1 MSKENHSVSILDCTL
16 RDGGYYN
23 NWDFNKDLFEVYYR
37 GIIES
42 GIQTIELGFRSLPSN
57 SFMGPFLFTA
67 DDYLETLPLTDL
79 VELGVMI
86 NASDFLGS
94 EDRGLNLLNKLFQ
107 KKSNSPIGLVRVA
120 VNFKSYAKC
129 RSLLEQLKSLGYR
142 IGFNLMQSQG
152 HQNEEYIKT
161 ATEIQSWGLVDI
173 LYFAD
178 SLGSMDGGE
187 VKKICSLILE
197 GWKGQLGIHTH
208 DNKGL
213 ALSNSLVAVKNG
225 VSWCDGTM
233 QGMGRGAG
241 NVSTESLLMEFCHL
255 GIHTGKPRC
264 LLAASQE
271 FKSLKRKY
279 SWGPNPY
286 YHFAAN
292 RSIHPTYVQSLLSE
306 KRYQNSDLFSILE
319 AIARSPASSYS
330 EKNLREAAYGSSEG
344 KNVNGGWNAT
354 GWVKDKNVL
363 LIGSGSSVDK
373 YKEAIALYAHKNN
386 SFVVIL
392 NINRKIKGLKVDAAI
407 VCHQKRALLDAEDYK
422 ELGCPI
428 VLPVQNLSNELG
440 TILQNLEILDY
451 GLEIKADSFDI
462 RQNGCSLNSP
472 LAIGYALSVLTEGN
486 AKEIKLVGFDGYDFR
501 DPRQEEVKNI
511 FLGYQELSKSL
522 PLESLTPTTYP
533 IKQGS
538 VFAPNLKQDN
548 FIVVIPARFESS
560 RFPGKPL
567 ADLCGKSLLQ
577 HVWEKCVSAVGEQN
591 VVIATDDER
600 IRRHCDEYKMN
611 VVMTSSSCL
620 TGTDR
625 MCEVAKKIERDIYIN
640 VQGDEP
646 LIAPEDIQ
654 KILKIALNKPESII
668 NGMCEISNESDFR
681 SPNVP
686 KVVTSDYSELLYM
699 SRAAIPTGKLNEFK
713 KAKRQVCIYSFPRE
727 ALLRFGE
734 KKEKTS
740 NENIEDIEILRFLDM
755 GYSILMVDVNGSPVA
770 VDTEEDLDRAKK
782 ILLEKESHM

>member
-1 MSKENHSVSILDCTL
+1 MSKPEHSTTILDCTL

-23 NWDFNKDLFEVYYR
+23 NWDFSKDLFEVYFK

-42 GIQTIELGFRSLPSN
+42 GIQAIELGFRSLPSN
-57 SFMGPFLFTA
+57 SFKGPFFFTA
-67 DDYLETLPLTDL
+67 DDYLETLPLKDS

-94 EDRGLNLLNKLFQ
+94 EDRGMNLLSKLFQ
-107 KKSNSPIGLVRVA
+107 NKSNSPIGLVRVA
-120 VNFKSYAKC
+120 VNFKSYTKC
-129 RSLLEQLKSLGYR
+129 RLLLERLKSLGYR

-161 ATEIQSWGLVDI
+161 ATEIQSWGVVDI

-178 SLGSMDGGE
+178 SLGSMDGSE
-187 VKKICSLILE
+187 VKNICDLFLE

-225 VSWCDGTM
+225 VTWCDGTI

-241 NVSTESLLMEFCHL
+241 NVSTESLLMELCHL
-255 GIHTGKPRC
+255 GFHSGRPRS
-264 LLAASQE
+264 LLEASE
-271 FKSLKRKY
+271 KFKVLKRKY

-319 AIARSPASSYS
+319 AISRSPASSFS
-330 EKNLREAAYGSSEG
+330 EKNLREAAYGA
-344 KNVNGGWNAT
+344 GGRTSAT
-354 GWVKDKNVL
+354 GAWKASGWLEDKNIL
-363 LIGSGSSVDK
+363 LMGSGSSVED
-373 YKEAIALYAHKNN
+373 YKEAISLYAQKNQ
-386 SFVVIL
+386 SFVVVL
-392 NINRKIKGLKVDAAI
+392 NVNRKIKGLKIDLAI
-407 VCHQKRALLDAEDYK
+407 ICNQKRALLDAEQYK
-422 ELGCPI
+422 DLGCPI
-428 VLPVQNLSNELG
+428 VMPVENLRNELG
-440 TILQNLEILDY
+440 TSLQNLDIFNY
-451 GLEIKADSFDI
+451 GLEIKAGSFDI
-462 RQNGCSLNSP
+462 RKSGCSLNAP
-472 LAIGYALSVLTEGN
+472 LALGYALSVLTEAN

-501 DPRQEEVKNI
+501 DPRQDEVKNI
-511 FLGYQELSKSL
+511 FLDYQKLSKSL

-538 VFAPNLKQDN
+538 IFAPNLKQDN
-548 FIVVIPARFESS
+548 FIVVIPARFKSS

-577 HVWEKCVSAVGEQN
+577 HVWEKCVSAVGKQN
-591 VVIATDDER
+591 VVIATEDER
-600 IRRHCDEYKMN
+600 IQTHCDEHKMN

-625 MCEVAKKIERDIYIN
+625 ICEVAQKIERDIYVN

-654 KILKIALNKPESII
+654 KILKIALTKPESII

-686 KVVTSDYSELLYM
+686 KVVTSDNSELLYM
-699 SRAAIPTGKLNEFK
+699 SRAAIPTGKLNEFI
-713 KAKRQVCIYSFPRE
+713 KAKRQVCIYSFPRD
-727 ALLRFGE
+727 ALLSFGE
-734 KKEKTS
+734 KKEKS
-740 NENIEDIEILRFLDM
+740 CNENVEDIEILRFLDM
-755 GYSILMVDVNGSPVA
+755 GHSVLMVEVNGSPVA

-782 ILLEKESHM
+782 ILLEKESSK

>member
-1 MSKENHSVSILDCTL
+1 M
-16 RDGGYYN
+16 
-23 NWDFNKDLFEVYYR
+23 
-37 GIIES
+37 
-42 GIQTIELGFRSLPSN
+42 
-57 SFMGPFLFTA
+57 
-67 DDYLETLPLTDL
+67 
-79 VELGVMI
+79 
-86 NASDFLGS
+86 
-94 EDRGLNLLNKLFQ
+94 
-107 KKSNSPIGLVRVA
+107 
-120 VNFKSYAKC
+120 
-129 RSLLEQLKSLGYR
+129 
-142 IGFNLMQSQG
+142 
-152 HQNEEYIKT
+152 
-161 ATEIQSWGLVDI
+161 
-173 LYFAD
+173 
-178 SLGSMDGGE
+178 
-187 VKKICSLILE
+187 ILE

-213 ALSNSLVAVKNG
+213 ALSNSLVAVNNG
-225 VSWCDGTM
+225 VTWCDGTM

-255 GIHTGKPRC
+255 GVHSGRPRC
-264 LLAASQE
+264 LLEASE
-271 FKSLKRKY
+271 KFKDLKRKY

-292 RSIHPTYVQSLLSE
+292 HSIHPTYVQSLLSE
-306 KRYQNSDLFSILE
+306 KRYQNSDLFFILE
-319 AIARSPASSYS
+319 AISRSPASSFS
-330 EKNLREAAYGSSEG
+330 EKNLREAAYGSGEG
-344 KNVNGGWNAT
+344 NNGTGAWRAT
-354 GWVKDKNVL
+354 GWLKDKNIL
-363 LIGSGSSVDK
+363 LIGSGPSVED
-373 YKEAIALYAHKNN
+373 YKEAISLYSQRND
-386 SFVVIL
+386 SFVVVL
-392 NINRKIKGLKVDAAI
+392 NVNRRVKGLKIDAAI
-407 VCHQKRALLDAEDYK
+407 VCNQKRALLDAEEYK

-428 VLPVQNLSNELG
+428 VLPVENLRKELG
-440 TILQNLEILDY
+440 TILQNLDILDY
-451 GLEIKADSFDI
+451 GLEIKAGSFDI
-462 RQNGCSLNSP
+462 RKNGCSLNSP
-472 LAIGYALSVLTEGN
+472 LAVGYALSVLTEAN

-501 DPRQEEVKNI
+501 DPRQDEVKNI
-511 FLGYQELSKSL
+511 FLDYQKLSKSL

-577 HVWEKCVSAVGEQN
+577 HVWEKCVSAVGGEN

-600 IRRHCDEYKMN
+600 IRRHCDEHKMN
-611 VVMTSSSCL
+611 VVITSSSCL

-625 MCEVAKKIERDIYIN
+625 MCEVAQKIERDIYIN

-668 NGMCEISNESDFR
+668 NGMCEILNESDFR

-686 KVVTSDYSELLYM
+686 KVVTSENSELLYM

-734 KKEKTS
+734 KKEKSS
-740 NENIEDIEILRFLDM
+740 NEDIEDIEILRFLDM
-755 GYSILMVDVNGSPVA
+755 GHSVLMVDVNGSPVA
-770 VDTEEDLDRAKK
+770 VDTEEDLKRAQK
-782 ILLEKESHM
+782 ILLEKQSHM

>member
-1 MSKENHSVSILDCTL
+1 M
-16 RDGGYYN
+16 
-23 NWDFNKDLFEVYYR
+23 
-37 GIIES
+37 
-42 GIQTIELGFRSLPSN
+42 
-57 SFMGPFLFTA
+57 
-67 DDYLETLPLTDL
+67 
-79 VELGVMI
+79 
-86 NASDFLGS
+86 
-94 EDRGLNLLNKLFQ
+94 
-107 KKSNSPIGLVRVA
+107 
-120 VNFKSYAKC
+120 
-129 RSLLEQLKSLGYR
+129 
-142 IGFNLMQSQG
+142 
-152 HQNEEYIKT
+152 
-161 ATEIQSWGLVDI
+161 
-173 LYFAD
+173 
-178 SLGSMDGGE
+178 
-187 VKKICSLILE
+187 ILE

-213 ALSNSLVAVKNG
+213 ALSNSLVAVNNG
-225 VSWCDGTM
+225 VTWCDGTI

-255 GIHTGKPRC
+255 GIHSGRPRC
-264 LLAASQE
+264 LLEASE
-271 FKSLKRKY
+271 KFKDLKRKY
-279 SWGPNPY
+279 SWGPNSY

-292 RSIHPTYVQSLLSE
+292 HSIHPTYVQSLLSE
-306 KRYQNSDLFSILE
+306 KRYQNSDLFFILE
-319 AIARSPASSYS
+319 AISRSPASSFS
-330 EKNLREAAYGSSEG
+330 EKNLREAAYGSGEG
-344 KNVNGGWNAT
+344 NNGTGGWNAS
-354 GWVKDKNVL
+354 GWLENKNIL
-363 LIGSGSSVDK
+363 LIGSGPSVED
-373 YKEAIALYAHKNN
+373 YKEAITLYSQRND
-386 SFVVIL
+386 SFVVVL
-392 NINRKIKGLKVDAAI
+392 NVNRKVKGLKIDAAI
-407 VCHQKRALLDAEDYK
+407 VCNQKRALLDAEEYK

-428 VLPVQNLSNELG
+428 VLPVENLRKELG
-440 TILQNLEILDY
+440 TILQNLDILDY
-451 GLEIKADSFDI
+451 GLEIKAGSFDI
-462 RQNGCSLNSP
+462 RKNGCSLNSP
-472 LAIGYALSVLTEGN
+472 LAVGYALSVLTEAN

-501 DPRQEEVKNI
+501 DPRQDEVKNI
-511 FLGYQELSKSL
+511 FLDYQKLSKSL

-625 MCEVAKKIERDIYIN
+625 MCEVAQKIQRDIYIN

-686 KVVTSDYSELLYM
+686 KVVTSENSELLYM
-699 SRAAIPTGKLNEFK
+699 SRASYTY
-713 KAKRQVCIYSFPRE
+713 RQ
-727 ALLRFGE
+727 
-734 KKEKTS
+734 
-740 NENIEDIEILRFLDM
+740 
-755 GYSILMVDVNGSPVA
+755 
-770 VDTEEDLDRAKK
+770 TER
-782 ILLEKESHM
+782 I